1 MVVENRQSRVF
12 WEHFKN
18 RRADTKTDTK
28 PVKNSIDWLSTF
40 ILIPSGKWAFLS
52 RNRGEKRPI
61 PTSAPHPVRLVEIS
75 AQELLAMKRIADP
88 VQDLLFSPD
97 GDWLILKTL
106 TGLHLLSAG
115 ANPARK

>member
-1 MVVENRQSRVF
+1 MQEHTPVIGRLAFTPDGKTLVSVSSDGSLRF
-12 WEHFKN
+12 WN
-18 RRADTKTDTK
+18 
-28 PVKNSIDWLSTF
+28 VSTQ
-40 ILIPSGKWAFLS
+40 
-52 RNRGEKRPI
+52 
-61 PTSAPHPVRLVEIS
+61 
-75 AQELLAMKRIADP
+75 QELLAMKRIADP